1 MAQAG
6 AQREPSMEEILAS
19 IRRIIENNDPAEIAR
34 TEHDDS
40 HDERDEQPVQAAE
53 PEVDHGQA
61 QPDTSFNEDQEDA
74 GEAELSSH
82 DRLEVVH
89 ASAPDADNG
98 AGGAG
103 TISLADVAARAKGL
117 GLSDQAAAAV
127 SAQVAPVQSAASIPA
142 PVNDDISSKIDDAVA
157 EELRQALVSD
167 EPVAAA
173 PDAEEAPHAHSEAAA
188 EPADTL
194 EKPAYRRAG
203 RETEIADDRQDDAP
217 AGQQGGQLVS
227 MQTGEK
233 VAAAF
238 GELTAA
244 IAAGQTR
251 SFDEIAEEMLKPM
264 LTQWLDDNLPTLV
277 ERLVREEIERVSRG
291 TRR

>member
-19 IRRIIENNDPAEIAR
+19 IRRIIENNDPAGVATPE
-34 TEHDDS
+34 
-40 HDERDEQPVQAAE
+40 HDERDEEPVQSAQPEEEHEDVQPEAAFDDREEAGE
-53 PEVDHGQA
+53 PEPA
-61 QPDTSFNEDQEDA
+61 PREK
-74 GEAELSSH
+74 
-82 DRLEVVH
+82 LEVVQ
-89 ASAPDADNG
+89 ASAPAAGNG
-98 AGGAG
+98 SD

-117 GLSDQAAAAV
+117 GLSDRAAEAV
-127 SAQVAPVQSAASIPA
+127 SAPAEPVQPSVSIPA
-142 PVNDDISSKIDDAVA
+142 PVNDDISARIDDAVA
-157 EELRQALVSD
+157 EELRQALVSEEPVEAASADAD
-167 EPVAAA
+167 EPYRQA
-173 PDAEEAPHAHSEAAA
+173 EAPVERAEAGS
-188 EPADTL
+188 
-194 EKPAYRRAG
+194 G
-203 RETEIADDRQDDAP
+203 READGSADEGEGDMASGHQVD
-217 AGQQGGQLVS
+217 QQGGQLVS

>member
-19 IRRIIENNDPAEIAR
+19 IRRIIENNDPAEIVR

-40 HDERDEQPVQAAE
+40 HAEREEQPVQAAE
-53 PEVDHGQA
+53 PEIAHE
-61 QPDTSFNEDQEDA
+61 QPQPETSFEDGDEEADDSSQDGLEAVDA
-74 GEAELSSH
+74 A
-82 DRLEVVH
+82 
-89 ASAPDADNG
+89 APATDNG
-98 AGGAG
+98 PG

-117 GLSDQAAAAV
+117 GLSDRAAAEV
-127 SAQVAPVQSAASIPA
+127 SAQVAHAQPAVSIPA
-142 PVNDDISSKIDDAVA
+142 PVNDDISAKIDDAVA

-167 EPVAAA
+167 EPVEAA
-173 PDAEEAPHAHSEAAA
+173 PAAEEAPHRNA
-188 EPADTL
+188 
-194 EKPAYRRAG
+194 
-203 RETEIADDRQDDAP
+203 DAP
-217 AGQQGGQLVS
+217 AERTETRAERETDSADESRRDAPKDHQGGQLVS

>member
-19 IRRIIENNDPAEIAR
+19 IRRIIENNDPGEVAR
-34 TEHDDS
+34 PEHDDS
-40 HDERDEQPVQAAE
+40 HDERDEQPVQASE
-53 PEVDHGQA
+53 PELEQA
-61 QPDTSFNEDQEDA
+61 EAETETSFDDAEEDA
-74 GEAELSSH
+74 GETEISGQDRFEVVQAPAHSH
-82 DRLEVVH
+82 DH
-89 ASAPDADNG
+89 GAD
-98 AGGAG
+98 
-103 TISLADVAARAKGL
+103 TISLAEVAARAKGL
-117 GLSDQAAAAV
+117 GFSNRTDAGAAQTAPIQPAV
-127 SAQVAPVQSAASIPA
+127 SIPA
-142 PVNDDISSKIDDAVA
+142 PVNDDMSSRIDDAVA

-167 EPVAAA
+167 EPV
-173 PDAEEAPHAHSEAAA
+173 EAAA
-188 EPADTL
+188 QMPDRHAEAAEETT
-194 EKPAYRRAG
+194 ESSGAG
-203 RETEIADDRQDDAP
+203 READDADAARGHAP
-217 AGQQGGQLVS
+217 ADRQGGQLVS
-227 MQTGEK
+227 LQTGEK

>member
-19 IRRIIENNDPAEIAR
+19 IRRIIENNDPAEIAHA
-34 TEHDDS
+34 EHDDS
-40 HDERDEQPVQAAE
+40 HDERDEQSVKAAE
-53 PEVDHGQA
+53 PEVGHSQA
-61 QPDTSFNEDQEDA
+61 QPDTSFDDDEDDA
-74 GEAELSSH
+74 GEAELPSH
-82 DRLEVVH
+82 DRLEVVQ
-89 ASAPDADNG
+89 AAAPDAGN
-98 AGGAG
+98 GAG

-117 GLSDQAAAAV
+117 GLSDRAATAV
-127 SAQVAPVQSAASIPA
+127 SAQVAPVQSAVSIPA
-142 PVNDDISSKIDDAVA
+142 PVNDDISARIDDAVA

-173 PDAEEAPHAHSEAAA
+173 PAEEEAPYAHTEAPA
-188 EPADTL
+188 EPADTADT
-194 EKPAYRRAG
+194 PADTRG
-203 RETEIADDRQDDAP
+203 GSETESADDRQGDAP
-217 AGQQGGQLVS
+217 GGHQGGQLVS